1 MPQAFID
8 LHSHIAWDVDDGI
21 KTKEDAI
28 KALEQAI
35 EDGIMGF
42 VQHPMLFAEK
52 QIRMLFKTSY
62 YDNRN

>member
-28 KALEQAI
+28 KALGQAK
-35 EDGIMGF
+35 EDGIMGIY
-42 VQHPMLFAEK
+42 PTLIK
-52 QIRMLFKTSY
+52 
-62 YDNRN
+62 

>member
-35 EDGIMGF
+35 EDGIMGICSTPH
-42 VQHPMLFAEK
+42 VICGK

-62 YDNRN
+62 